1 MIVKVLGKTI
11 SKEYVALLLCVFV
24 LVNAVQGTVLCY
36 GADGHVEFESAFHE
50 QHTDHDHFR
59 SAAHGHHCPE
69 AEHDE
74 NKRRHLGQCVDVPVD
89 FGLVQISRT
98 SEKLDRAFAVIY
110 VDAILAI
117 EQLSCLES
125 GPASNA
131 FFATCYFSPLSTVIL
146 MV

>member
-59 SAAHGHHCPE
+59 SAA
-69 AEHDE
+69 
-74 NKRRHLGQCVDVPVD
+74 
-89 FGLVQISRT
+89 QISRT
-98 SEKLDRAFAVIY
+98 SEQLDRAFAVLY

-131 FFATCYFSPLSTVIL
+131 FFATSYFSPLRTVIL
-146 MV
+146 LV